1 MHNLTEGGRLYLVVD
16 ADANIGKY
24 PIGVVARLTDVSEQ
38 RLRSFEAAGL
48 IEPERTEGG
57 TRLYSDVDVALIV
70 RIAELADKGVN
81 FAGIREVLEIETRV
95 DDEEGEPGQER
106 TEGTE

>member
-1 MHNLTEGGRLYLVVD
+1 MVD
-16 ADANIGKY
+16 ADATTGKY

-38 RLRSFEAAGL
+38 RLRSFEGAGL

-57 TRLYSDVDVALIV
+57 TRLYSDMDLALIV

-95 DDEEGEPGQER
+95 ESGDEEGITDQEQ

>member
-1 MHNLTEGGRLYLVVD
+1 MVD
-16 ADANIGKY
+16 ADATTGKY

-38 RLRSFEAAGL
+38 RLRSFEGAGL

-57 TRLYSDVDVALIV
+57 TRLYSDMDLALIV

-95 DDEEGEPGQER
+95 ESDGEEGITDQEQ

>member
-1 MHNLTEGGRLYLVVD
+1 MVD

-48 IEPERTEGG
+48 LEPERTEGG
-57 TRLYSDVDVALIV
+57 TRLYSDADMALIV

-95 DDEEGEPGQER
+95 DDEEGEPGQEQ